1 MAFKPVVRIKREPR
15 ETITARRRTY
25 FHSNGL
31 QTRRQSTQRQR
42 PSVRHRT
49 LRWHEGGAMKCLL
62 AVVAC
67 LFVGCQALKDG
78 LRDCFP
84 PSEAAQM
91 NADYGERVSQVQA
104 EKLVVTSLENI
115 LFDPYSAFYKFSRI
129 RTGWRNLPNCD
140 RIFGYYIEV
149 DVNAKNRY
157 GGYTGYQRRSA
168 IIRDGVLISI
178 EACKDCTLSVD
189 ALPRSLLQILDQVD
203 TEGGERRL

>member
-1 MAFKPVVRIKREPR
+1 
-15 ETITARRRTY
+15 
-25 FHSNGL
+25 
-31 QTRRQSTQRQR
+31 
-42 PSVRHRT
+42 
-49 LRWHEGGAMKCLL
+49 MKYLL

-78 LRDCFP
+78 LTDCLP
-84 PSEAAQM
+84 PSEAEQM
-91 NADYGERVSQVQA
+91 NADYGEIVSQVQA
-104 EKLVVTSLENI
+104 EKLVVTGLEKI

-129 RTGWRNLPNCD
+129 KRGWRNLSTCS

-178 EACKDCTLSVD
+178 EDCKGCTLSVN
-189 ALPRSLLQILDQVD
+189 ALPRNMLQILDQVD